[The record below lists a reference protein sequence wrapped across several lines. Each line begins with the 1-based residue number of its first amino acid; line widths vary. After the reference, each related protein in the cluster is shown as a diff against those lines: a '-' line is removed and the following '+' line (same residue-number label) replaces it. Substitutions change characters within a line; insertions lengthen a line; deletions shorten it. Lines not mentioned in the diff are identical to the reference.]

1 MFMGA
6 KPVLRERD
14 GMVTSAA
21 PEGGKPGWQQ
31 PQSVAAESG
40 PPRNKDPSDWCLPAC
55 LTRPPCLPA
64 SCLRLRLPA
73 CLLAPPALLS
83 APLQTETGTEPA
95 RPAWAA
101 AGPGLAW
108 SGALGTHDAVRCDA
122 TGRDGPYLNFAPA
135 PVAPGNWHLSV
146 APEP

>member
-14 GMVTSAA
+14 GKVTSAA

-40 PPRNKDPSDWCLPAC
+40 PARNEDPSDWCLPAC

-83 APLQTETGTEPA
+83 AHLQTETGTAPA
-95 RPAWAA
+95 RPAWVL
-101 AGPGLAW
+101 GCGWSW
-108 SGALGTHDAVRCDA
+108 SGPVWCLGYTRCGAMRCDR
-122 TGRDGPYLNFAPA
+122 TGWPSP
-135 PVAPGNWHLSV
+135 
-146 APEP
+146 